1 MDRSRVWILLGRD
14 PNLCN
19 NSCDPQ
25 KTIGKL
31 RISILFF
38 ALVTVI
44 HSFCISA
51 LWDLQMF
58 AHFGAR
64 MVNHPRPIGMIEFVT
79 VFFGFEK
86 AMARGASVFPA
97 SCSASIGSTWSEHLR
112 SCRWTWIGLIC
123 FSWASFFK
131 AKVASTQQAV
141 EVTVDQNR
149 WTKIWF
155 LVILLNEATP
165 RNSQPW
171 CGVGILWYAKHHRVA
186 GKISSKESA
195 LKRIMLFRESR
206 NKSCK
211 WRATFRTRKK
221 LL

>member
-1 MDRSRVWILLGRD
+1 MWPAENHRKTENFNPILCTRNCHTQFLYFGLVRFADVCTFWCQDGQSSEAHWDDRI
-14 PNLCN
+14 
-19 NSCDPQ
+19 CD
-25 KTIGKL
+25 
-31 RISILFF
+31 R
-38 ALVTVI
+38 
-44 HSFCISA
+44 
-51 LWDLQMF
+51 
-58 AHFGAR
+58 
-64 MVNHPRPIGMIEFVT
+64 
-79 VFFGFEK
+79 FFGFEK